1 MSSKNRCPTVQNY
14 HIKYNA
20 VILISLLLYSKV
32 SEVPTSCHLGLQYNF
47 HPAKR
52 GDPKDNK
59 NAFMLQ
65 TLQIL
70 RENTDLALIRPPSIQ
85 NFYYYYYYNCYIHI
99 SYKNTDF

>member
-1 MSSKNRCPTVQNY
+1 MFVSSKNRCPTVQNY

-20 VILISLLLYSKV
+20 VIRISLMLYSKV
-32 SEVPTSCHLGLQYNF
+32 SISCHLGLQYNF

-85 NFYYYYYYNCYIHI
+85 NF
-99 SYKNTDF
+99 